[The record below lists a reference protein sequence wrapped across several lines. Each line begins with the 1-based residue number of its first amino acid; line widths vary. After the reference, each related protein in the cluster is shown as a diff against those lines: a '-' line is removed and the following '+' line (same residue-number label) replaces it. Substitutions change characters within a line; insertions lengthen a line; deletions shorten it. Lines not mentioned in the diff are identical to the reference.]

1 MKKREGRKVEG
12 RGGGMEGKGSV
23 PPLLFN
29 NLTTYSNNNNAKYT
43 EIMGRYDFEA
53 TAIESL
59 GGFSLLARQLITLR
73 ANCGAMY
80 CNRSCLSVCL
90 FVGGSVIT
98 INRNCLHRSSPN
110 WVCR

>member
-1 MKKREGRKVEG
+1 MKEREGRKVEG
-12 RGGGMEGKGSV
+12 RGGGIEGKGSV

-59 GGFSLLARQLITLR
+59 GGFSLSARQLITNLGR
-73 ANCGAMY
+73 RISQNSGDERVRFCFTGFRFW
-80 CNRSCLSVCL
+80 CVQRSNVVL
-90 FVGGSVIT
+90 
-98 INRNCLHRSSPN
+98 LHARVSAPD
-110 WVCR
+110 